1 MVSPRLALAV
11 VVCAA
16 YFAVARV
23 AGNLYPF
30 STFSMYSRRALG
42 HPSRLLARDARG
54 AVHEIAAFDRFR
66 CPPLPP
72 LEQTRCDGRSDV
84 ETIEYLD
91 RDADAYVRAHRADA
105 PGGEP
110 VDLVRR
116 VWIFPEGDGAPRTE
130 DCLVARCSVELR

>member
-1 MVSPRLALAV
+1 MLGDL
-11 VVCAA
+11 VCAA
-16 YFAVARV
+16 YFTVARV

-30 STFSMYSRRALG
+30 STFSMYSHHALG
-42 HPSRLLARDARG
+42 HPSRILARDAAG
-54 AVHEIAAFDRFR
+54 GLHEVDAFEAWS
-66 CPPLPP
+66 CPPMPP

-91 RDADAYVRAHRADA
+91 RDADAYVRAHAAKA

-110 VDLVRR
+110 VDVVRH

-130 DCLVARCSVELR
+130 DCLVVHCTAERR